1 MQYSTRNDEEATMSQ
16 FMDVFSKFT
25 KGNKIIS
32 PAATIALVA
41 FFMPWV
47 LVSCEGQ
54 AMGSFSGWQLANGV
68 SPQEAGTSMQMTVD
82 SSPILFLV
90 LFAAIGCLAVVF
102 FVYRQQLEPRI
113 GAFVSFGLAALSLI
127 VILFKYAQQPSG
139 AEEMNV
145 QISLEPRLGLIL
157 TILAYVGVI
166 VGASMD
172 IMATGGWK
180 LGELRETASRMA
192 EQTRSSAGPASQN
205 VSSQSPSAADE
216 RSHPPVDKE
225 KH

>member
-1 MQYSTRNDEEATMSQ
+1 MSQ

-32 PAATIALVA
+32 PAATIALLA

-54 AMGSFSGWQLANGV
+54 AIGSFSGWELAAGV
-68 SPQEAGTSMQMTVD
+68 SPQESSSTIQVSLDG
-82 SSPILFLV
+82 SPILFLV
-90 LFAAIGCLAVVF
+90 LLAAIGCLTAVF
-102 FVYRQQLEPRI
+102 LVYRQQLDPRR
-113 GAFVSFGLAALSLI
+113 GAFAAFGLAALSLI
-127 VILFKYAQQPSG
+127 IIFLRYILPPSS
-139 AEEMNV
+139 ASEMGV
-145 QISLEPRLGLIL
+145 QVSLEPRFGLVF
-157 TILAYVGVI
+157 TILAYIGVI

-192 EQTRSSAGPASQN
+192 EQVRSSAGPVSQN
-205 VSSQSPSAADE
+205 VSSQAPSAADE